1 MAFHIELG
9 KQGEQLAV
17 DYLIKNGF
25 TIIFRNW
32 RYSRY
37 EIDIIAE
44 KNGVVHFVEVKL
56 RSSKKSAFPEENV
69 TRQKVKF
76 ILKAVD
82 FFLYQ
87 HPQYKHIQLDI
98 ISIYKLPGCEPEYF
112 FIQDIYL

>member
-9 KQGEQLAV
+9 RQGEQLAV
-17 DYLIKNGF
+17 SFLEKQGYSIL
-25 TIIFRNW
+25 FRNW

-56 RSSKKSAFPEENV
+56 RRSNKSALPEANV
-69 TRQKVKF
+69 TKKKIQYL
-76 ILKAVD
+76 LKAVD
-82 FFLYQ
+82 FYLYQ

-98 ISIYKLPGCEPEYF
+98 LSITHLPGKDPEYF
-112 FIQDIYL
+112 HIRDIYL

>member
-1 MAFHIELG
+1 MALHIELG

-17 DYLIKNGF
+17 QYLEQHGF
-25 TIIFRNW
+25 GILFRNW

-56 RSSKKSAFPEENV
+56 RTSNKSAFPEENV
-69 TRQKVKF
+69 TKKKIRF
-76 ILKAVD
+76 LLKAID
-82 FFLYQ
+82 FFLFQ

-98 ISIYKLPGCEPEYF
+98 LSITQVPGQEPEYYV
-112 FIQDIYL
+112 IRDVYL